1 MKLYHGSYV
10 AIENIDFSFC
20 YNKRDFGK
28 GFYVTKFRKQAEY
41 WARRKGARKKNEGV
55 VTEFDFNE
63 CAFDDKF
70 LNVLRFDGYSYEWL
84 DFIVLNRQNNSERQA
99 HDYDIIEGPVADDD
113 VSKRIVNYLNNEISA
128 EEFLSDLVYEPSH
141 QICFCTVQS
150 LQALE
155 LAKHKV
161 DSKIIAI
168 DNEIVKAL
176 MTDYGISEAEAADMH
191 YSSATYTRL
200 ADEKTEFY
208 LKPWYKI
215 YQMLLNELN
224 M

>member
-1 MKLYHGSYV
+1 MK
-10 AIENIDFSFC
+10 
-20 YNKRDFGK
+20 
-28 GFYVTKFRKQAEY
+28 
-41 WARRKGARKKNEGV
+41 
-55 VTEFDFNE
+55 
-63 CAFDDKF
+63 

-215 YQMLLNELN
+215 YQMLLKELK